1 MTLNTQ
7 KYTRIS
13 HGISIFRLRKVEK
26 LIANILDKTEYV
38 AHVKNLKQAL
48 NHGPILRKVFRAIG
62 SNQSEWLKPYIDIN
76 NELRQKAT
84 NDFEKDFFKLMN
96 NFLFA
101 RPWKMFENT
110 KTLNL

>member
-1 MTLNTQ
+1 MM
-7 KYTRIS
+7 K
-13 HGISIFRLRKVEK
+13 IFSPERKRLRKVEK
-26 LIANILDKTEYV
+26 LLANKHDKTEYV

-48 NHGPILRKVFRAIG
+48 NHGPILKKVYRAIG
-62 SNQSEWLKPYIDIN
+62 SNQSEWLKPYIDMN